1 MGAEEKIFIL
11 SSVMCKAADK
21 AVAAA
26 LGPEEQSPILLPSSR
41 EGEKEIPSSTTN
53 WAANCNNHDTAV
65 SL

>member
-1 MGAEEKIFIL
+1 
-11 SSVMCKAADK
+11 MCKAADK
-21 AVAAA
+21 AAAAA
-26 LGPEEQSPILLPSSR
+26 LGPVEQSPILLPSSR